1 MTPSPLRALLL
12 VLTCLTPALA
22 QADVSFPKPED
33 FKGRWRV
40 ESATPGLPVYPG
52 GAATISGSGL
62 QPGQKVWLQRGP
74 QRLLETPLV
83 ADDKGAV
90 SVEVAV
96 PQSAAR
102 GLHPIVALLEEP
114 SMTAL
119 IDLKVSGPLE
129 HLNVDKWS
137 VTERQVTKGLYQ
149 AAFSAAEGALYVAGA
164 DFYTGGSELVKL
176 NPDTLE
182 VLARITPADF
192 PQEQRVEKKG
202 GKGMALAPAGVYGV
216 ATDDSLG
223 HIWVTNTPDNT
234 IAVYKQSDLSLVR
247 QLPPGSV
254 YHAREVLVDPES
266 RQAFVSSSAS
276 SRVYVFNS
284 ETFEKTGEIDIRSA
298 ARGGDFY
305 VMNLAHNP
313 QRGELYVTSRISNE
327 LAVVDVKTLAVK
339 RVLPLAAARNA
350 TGVATDPASGR
361 IFVAAQ
367 DSDNL
372 LILDGESG
380 DILHD
385 VTVGAGALS
394 VTWDA
399 KNALAWVA
407 SRGAGSLSAV
417 DAEGRLVA
425 HLEGGSYANH
435 ITTDG
440 RGRIFALNKALGPQD
455 PKADFLRVIT
465 RAD

>member
-1 MTPSPLRALLL
+1 MTPSALRSLLL

-22 QADVSFPKPED
+22 QADGGFSKPEE

-52 GAATISGSGL
+52 GTAKFSGSGL
-62 QPGQKVWLQRGP
+62 QPGQRVWLQRGP
-74 QRLLETPLV
+74 GHLLEAPLV
-83 ADDKGAV
+83 ADEKGAV
-90 SVEVAV
+90 SGQIAV
-96 PQSAAR
+96 PADAAR
-102 GLHPIVALLEEP
+102 GLHPIVALMENP
-114 SMTAL
+114 SMTTL
-119 IDLKVSGPLE
+119 FDLKVSTPLGPLVVE
-129 HLNVDKWS
+129 AWS
-137 VTERQVTKGLYQ
+137 VSEGRITKGLYQ
-149 AAFSAAEGALYVAGA
+149 SAFSAAEGALYITGA

-182 VLARITPADF
+182 VLARITPTDF
-192 PQEQRVEKKG
+192 PPEERVEKTG
-202 GKGMALAPAGVYGV
+202 GKGMTLAPAGVYGL

-223 HIWVTNTPDNT
+223 HLWVTNTPDNT
-234 IAVYKQSDLSLVR
+234 VAVYQQSDLSLVR

-254 YHAREVLVDPES
+254 YLARDVLVDPQG

-276 SRVYVFNS
+276 SKVTVFNS
-284 ETFEKTGEIDIRSA
+284 ETIEKTGEIDIRSLQ
-298 ARGGDFY
+298 RGGDFY
-305 VMNLAHNP
+305 VMNLALNP
-313 QRGELYVTSRISNE
+313 QRGELYVTSRVSNE
-327 LAVVDVKTLAVK
+327 LAVIDVKTHEVR
-339 RVLPLAAARNA
+339 RVLPLPGARNA
-350 TGVATDPASGR
+350 TGVATDPVSGR

-380 DILHD
+380 AVLHD

-417 DAEGRLVA
+417 DADGKLVA
-425 HLEGGSYANH
+425 HLDGGSYANH
-435 ITTDG
+435 VTTDG
-440 RGRIFALNKALGPQD
+440 RGRIFAVNKSLGPQD
-455 PKADFLRVIT
+455 PRADHLRVIT
-465 RAD
+465 RAE